1 MDAQVNR
8 SKAET
13 ALAQQFADAHARLPG
28 NAEVARLREDAF
40 ARFETTGLPTRR
52 VEEWKYTNLRTLMPE
67 AAPLAPAPGADA
79 IKRAKAIVA
88 AHAVSGVRA
97 IVLVDGV
104 FVPSL
109 SDVGNLDKGLSI
121 RSLASAIGEPDVIEA
136 ISAPVNDPLAAL
148 NAALMSDGVV
158 IDVTAGTT
166 LDRPIQIV
174 HVSTTT
180 AAMVTRSLLR
190 IGDGAQ
196 ATLVESFAGAP
207 GAYQVNDA
215 LIVAVGN
222 GATLEHV
229 RLMQDEAEAVHIA
242 TLVATVGAKARLNT
256 FNLTSGGAVSRY
268 QGFITCAGE
277 HTSVATNG
285 VNLLRNEQHG
295 DTTLFM
301 DHAVPHCMSREVF
314 RAVLDDSAHSV
325 FQGRI
330 LVRPDAQKTD
340 AKMMARALLLS
351 DDAEVDVKPELEIF
365 ADDVTCGH
373 GATAGALDDS
383 LLFYLR
389 ARGLPEKQAQAL
401 LIQAFVGEAIESIVH
416 DGLRD
421 AVIAASV
428 RWLEARG

>member
-8 SKAET
+8 SKAES

-28 NAEVARLREDAF
+28 NAEVARLRETSF

-79 IKRAKAIVA
+79 LKSAKAIAA
-88 AHAVSGVRA
+88 AHIVSGVRA
-97 IVLVDGV
+97 VVLVDGA

-109 SDVGNLDKGLSI
+109 SDVGNLDKGLLI
-121 RSLASAIGEPDVIEA
+121 RSLASAIGEPDVLKA

-158 IDVTAGTT
+158 IDVAAGSAIE
-166 LDRPIQIV
+166 RPIQIV

-180 AAMVTRSLLR
+180 AAMVTRSLVR
-190 IGDGAQ
+190 IEDGAQ
-196 ATLVESFAGAP
+196 VTLVESFAGAP

-215 LIVAVGN
+215 LIVTVGN
-222 GATLEHV
+222 GATFEHV

-242 TLVATVGAKARLNT
+242 TLVATVGAKARFNT

-277 HTSVATNG
+277 HTSIATNG
-285 VNLLRNEQHG
+285 VNLLRSEQHG

-330 LVRPDAQKTD
+330 VVRPDAQKTD
-340 AKMMARALLLS
+340 AKMMTRALLLS
-351 DDAEVDVKPELEIF
+351 DEAEVDAKPELEIF

-421 AVIAASV
+421 AAIAASV

>member
-13 ALAQQFADAHARLPG
+13 ALAQQFADAQARLPG
-28 NAEVARLREDAF
+28 NAEVTRLREEAF

-67 AAPLAPAPGADA
+67 AAPIAPAPGADA
-79 IKRAKAIVA
+79 LKRAKATIA

-97 IVLVDGV
+97 VVLVDGL

-121 RSLASAIGEPDVIEA
+121 RSLASAINEPDVLKA
-136 ISAPVNDPLAAL
+136 IAVPADDPLAAL

-158 IDVTAGTT
+158 IDIAAGSAIE
-166 LDRPIQIV
+166 RPIQIV
-174 HVSTTT
+174 HVSTAT
-180 AAMVTRSLLR
+180 ATMVTRSLVR

-196 ATLVESFAGAP
+196 VNLVESFAGAP
-207 GAYQVNDA
+207 GAYHVNDT
-215 LIVAVGN
+215 LVVTIGD

-229 RLMQDEAEAVHIA
+229 RLMEDEAEAFNIS
-242 TLVATVGAKARLNT
+242 TLVARVGAKARFNT

-268 QGFITCAGE
+268 QGFITCAGQN
-277 HTSVATNG
+277 TSVATNG
-285 VNLLRNEQHG
+285 VNLLKGEQHG

-314 RAVLDDSAHSV
+314 RAVLDDAAHSV

-330 LVRPDAQKTD
+330 VVRPDAQKTD
-340 AKMMARALLLS
+340 AKMMTRALLLS
-351 DDAEVDVKPELEIF
+351 DEAEADAKPELEIF

-373 GATAGALDDS
+373 GATAGALDES

-421 AVIAASV
+421 AVVAASV
-428 RWLEARG
+428 RWLEARD